1 MPNEV
6 LYARGDL
13 SAVRLDE
20 ELRRFFAEA
29 GADPHVRLDAESGG
43 VDLTVALAGGVD
55 QIRIAPADA
64 GFSGL
69 EGAIMV
75 VFMQPP
81 IESLWSEVILP
92 WLRRRT
98 EKPVGEEQT
107 PDE

>member
-1 MPNEV
+1 
-6 LYARGDL
+6 
-13 SAVRLDE
+13 
-20 ELRRFFAEA
+20 
-29 GADPHVRLDAESGG
+29 
-43 VDLTVALAGGVD
+43 
-55 QIRIAPADA
+55 
-64 GFSGL
+64 
-69 EGAIMV
+69 MV